1 MFFNRIE
8 TVTVKYRLNKL
19 LLEKSLNLTQKQ
31 LTTFLFAVQG
41 VGIVFVS
48 IFLAAYL
55 AGLPTTNVLH
65 IEPAF
70 RIPLAIIG
78 SLFLVLVFVAIFLAA
93 KQKKNRKFEIS

>member
-1 MFFNRIE
+1 MLTVKIAYSRIKM
-8 TVTVKYRLNKL
+8 VTVKYKLEHL
-19 LLEKSLNLTQKQ
+19 LLEKSLTLTQKK
-31 LTTFLFAVQG
+31 LSTFLFAVQG
-41 VGIVFVS
+41 VGIVFIS

-93 KQKKNRKFEIS
+93 KQKKN